1 MWINEL
7 PFFRNNQS
15 LFSSLQNESEIKYN
29 KYNINNILIT
39 IRTFINIYKCK
50 IFWWKTYLQNLL
62 IHKIN
67 LIEELK
73 EKAAHTRLYFSK
85 LNSATYSAGD
95 AWRAVHLCGPT
106 VF

>member
-1 MWINEL
+1 MPALQVVICTNRLLVHAPVSWGEYFTLNPL
-7 PFFRNNQS
+7 
-15 LFSSLQNESEIKYN
+15 SSDVLDKSPQ
-29 KYNINNILIT
+29 L
-39 IRTFINIYKCK
+39 
-50 IFWWKTYLQNLL
+50 
-62 IHKIN
+62 

-73 EKAAHTRLYFSK
+73 EKVAHTRLYGSN